1 MTKQIVSTK
10 RAHHTEFRFEDKSES
25 TNGDCVTPCCQQN
38 GSTAQNV
45 DSMGIPKSTNGD
57 IQNYRNNIWC
67 SETSEPNQQIC

>member
-38 GSTAQNV
+38 GSAVQNV
-45 DSMGIPKSTNGD
+45 DLRID
-57 IQNYRNNIWC
+57 
-67 SETSEPNQQIC
+67 PNQQIVTPN